1 MKRNLAL
8 AMNYYAEWHFI
19 KDSMRPKI
27 ESVIKFIK
35 ETQGLTIITNPEYAT
50 KTLQDEAEARITS

>member
-8 AMNYYAEWHFI
+8 TMNYYAEWHFI

-27 ESVIKFIK
+27 ESVIKFVK
-35 ETQGLTIITNPEYAT
+35 ETQGLAIITNPENAM
-50 KTLQDEAEARITS
+50 KALLGEAGTRITP

>member
-8 AMNYYAEWHFI
+8 TMNYYAEGHFI

-27 ESVIKFIK
+27 ESVIKFVK
-35 ETQGLTIITNPEYAT
+35 ETQGLAIITNPEYEI